1 MRLSP
6 AKMDVMKSL
15 DQLEVGERGMVVE
28 VDGQPAIT
36 QRLME
41 MGLIEGEIVEV
52 VGRAP
57 LGDPVELQVYDYRLS
72 VRKNEAALVRVQVVM
87 ANSGSMIR

>member
-1 MRLSP
+1 
-6 AKMDVMKSL
+6 MDVMKSL